1 VIESGPGTEALWLDT
16 MQQICSRAAHE
27 VKGALNGVSVNLEVV
42 RSRAEKPDA
51 PASNVAKFANA
62 ASEQL
67 ETVIAMTVALLWISR
82 PIHQPVELA
91 RVVSHL
97 DVLLA
102 PAAKADGR
110 RLAADGAFGQLGTT
124 SADGEAVRLAIG
136 GCLLAA
142 TDASADVQYRA
153 VTQEAGPV
161 IRIESCD
168 GAALSVGQKI
178 VAAVAS
184 AGIHIGAE
192 PAALFISFPR

>member
-1 VIESGPGTEALWLDT
+1 VIDSVSATEALWLET
-16 MQQICSRAAHE
+16 MHQICSRAAHE
-27 VKGALNGVSVNLEVV
+27 VKGALNGVSVNLDVV

-82 PIHQPVELA
+82 PTHQPVELA

-97 DVLLA
+97 NVLLA
-102 PAAKADGR
+102 PAARADGR
-110 RLAADGAFGQLGTT
+110 RLAAAGDFGELGTT
-124 SADGEAVRLAIG
+124 SADGQAVRLAIG

-142 TDASADVQYRA
+142 SDASVDVEYRA
-153 VTQEAGPV
+153 ATHEAGPT

-168 GAALSVGQKI
+168 GGDLSIGQEI
-178 VAAVAS
+178 VAAVRA
-184 AGIHIGAE
+184 AGILIWAE